1 MTTETELDE
10 LFKQLSETKQEPV
23 KDKEDA
29 VPEQEQGNDQE
40 ETTDEQEQESN
51 EQEASNDEQESGNE
65 EETDE
70 KEYVIEVHGKKY
82 TEKDL
87 TDLHNSGLRQ
97 EDYTK
102 KTQELAEQKK
112 AWELQKEEAIRQR
125 QQELDHL
132 LNTAKQLDVQG
143 RKTPEEMLALSKADP
158 YAYQELKSQYDAED
172 QLIAYQQ
179 KQQQMTLQQK
189 SAQET
194 EKLKQ
199 LEPAFAKDFESNYK
213 ATLEYL
219 VEQGMPQEEAY
230 AIVDAN
236 FIKLA
241 YDSMLLNKG
250 KNKVKIIPKTAA
262 NKQKPPTNQTKKR
275 TEKLSSANS
284 VNSLASLIEQDMAG

>member
-10 LFKQLSETKQEPV
+10 LFKQLSETKEEPKQEE
-23 KDKEDA
+23 KETETDA
-29 VPEQEQGNDQE
+29 VPQQEQDNDQE
-40 ETTDEQEQESN
+40 TEKVNDE
-51 EQEASNDEQESGNE
+51 EASNDEQESGDE

-70 KEYVIEVHGKKY
+70 AIIEIHGKKY
-82 TEKDL
+82 TEKEL

-125 QQELDHL
+125 QAELDRI
-132 LNTAKQLDVQG
+132 LNTVKQLDIQG

-158 YAYQELKSQYDAED
+158 YSYNELKAKYDAED

-179 KQQQMTLQQK
+179 SQQQMTMQQK

-199 LEPAFAKDFESNYK
+199 LEPAFAKDFEATYK
-213 ATLEYL
+213 ATLEYM
-219 VEQGMPQEEAY
+219 VEQGMDEATAY
-230 AIVDAN
+230 SLIDAN
-236 FIKLA
+236 AIKMA
-241 YDSMLLNKG
+241 YDSMILQRAKS
-250 KNKVKIIPKTAA
+250 KVKVIPRTTT

-275 TEKLSSANS
+275 TEKLSNANS